1 MNFWQMAYNAGW
13 CSKATLQQ
21 AVSEGLLTQAQY
33 NTIIGISSTT
43 TTTNPPIIINDPDD
57 PSTPVKPVD
66 KEPTEAPA
74 PVSNA
79 PQKPIEKPV
88 ENAPAK
94 EVNRP
99 VAKPKIT
106 NKPVLG

>member
-43 TTTNPPIIINDPDD
+43 TTTNPPIIINDPDTNN

-66 KEPTEAPA
+66 KKPAEAPV
-74 PVSNA
+74 PVSKT
-79 PQKPIEKPV
+79 PQKPIENP
-88 ENAPAK
+88 PAK
-94 EVNRP
+94 EVDRP
-99 VAKPKIT
+99 VSKPKIT